1 MGVIK
6 KCARCGCLYTTDA
19 DVCQECKNKDMADL
33 SKLKGF
39 IAEGFVAGTTKQ
51 DILKG
56 TGISAKNLNRYL
68 GYKEFAGIYLQ
79 ENNILKDADLGA
91 KGSIKV

>member
-1 MGVIK
+1 M
-6 KCARCGCLYTTDA
+6 
-19 DVCQECKNKDMADL
+19 EEN
-33 SKLKGF
+33 
-39 IAEGFVAGTTKQ
+39 FVAGTTKQ
-51 DILKG
+51 DILNS

-68 GYKEFAGIYLQ
+68 GYEEFAGIYLQ

>member
-6 KCARCGCLYTTDA
+6 KCARCGCLYTTDTE
-19 DVCQECKNKDMADL
+19 VCQECKRKEVADL

-39 IAEGFVAGTTKQ
+39 MEENFVAGTTKQ
-51 DILKG
+51 DILNS

-68 GYKEFAGIYLQ
+68 GYEEFAGIYLQ